1 MQSLKKK
8 CCVAV
13 MYNFC
18 CEHCCKMQSLKKEC
32 CMMQGSDS
40 DDSTVGDN
48 EQRQAGMLLVGPV
61 GSGKTS
67 LVYTAAQVT
76 K

>member
-1 MQSLKKK
+1 
-8 CCVAV
+8 
-13 MYNFC
+13 
-18 CEHCCKMQSLKKEC
+18 MQSLKKEC

-67 LVYTAAQVT
+67 LVYTAAQVI